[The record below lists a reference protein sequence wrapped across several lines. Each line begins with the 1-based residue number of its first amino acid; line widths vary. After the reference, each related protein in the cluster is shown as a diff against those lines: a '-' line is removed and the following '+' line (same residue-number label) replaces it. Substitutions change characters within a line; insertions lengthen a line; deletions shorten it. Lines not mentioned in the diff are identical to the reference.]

1 MMMQEENKVKKSFF
15 QNVKAELKKVIWPTG
30 KQVVKNTFAT
40 IVFVLLI
47 TLILGVFNLLFD
59 FLKGKWF
66 NVLFPEEKVTE
77 NVQVIESGEN
87 PVILSGET
95 ITEEQSQ
102 EQTDATE
109 GSKQENVEAQNT
121 ENTENAEESTITE

>member
-1 MMMQEENKVKKSFF
+1 MQEENKVKKSFF

-47 TLILGVFNLLFD
+47 TLILGVFNLIFD

-77 NVQVIESGEN
+77 NVQVIDSTEQPATLEEAS
-87 PVILSGET
+87 
-95 ITEEQSQ
+95 TEEQSQ

-109 GSKQENVEAQNT
+109 GSEQENAEAQNT
-121 ENTENAEESTITE
+121 ENVENVEESTVTE

>member
-1 MMMQEENKVKKSFF
+1 MQEENKVKKSFF

-47 TLILGVFNLLFD
+47 TLILGVFNLVFD
-59 FLKGKWF
+59 LLKGEWF

-77 NVQVIESGEN
+77 NAQVIGSEEN
-87 PVILSGET
+87 SVLVSGET
-95 ITEEQSQ
+95 EAEAEEQPQ

-109 GSKQENVEAQNT
+109 DLEQENTEVENVENVEGSTVT
-121 ENTENAEESTITE
+121 E